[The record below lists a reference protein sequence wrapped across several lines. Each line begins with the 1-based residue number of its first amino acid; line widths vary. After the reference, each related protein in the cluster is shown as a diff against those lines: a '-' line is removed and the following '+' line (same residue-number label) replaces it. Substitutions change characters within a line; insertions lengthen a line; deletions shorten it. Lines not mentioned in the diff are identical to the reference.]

1 MTKRVIFEGQSKQN
15 AAPQRRER
23 RKLFHCND
31 LNKAGDG
38 TRTRDLQLGKLTL
51 YQLSYSRN
59 TKAPYTTPHENPHQ
73 RATEGD

>member
-1 MTKRVIFEGQSKQN
+1 MESAQKTALGQRDQGRFVSSSISISN
-15 AAPQRRER
+15 TE
-23 RKLFHCND
+23 
-31 LNKAGDG
+31 AGDG

-59 TKAPYTTPHENPHQ
+59 TKAPYTWNHQ